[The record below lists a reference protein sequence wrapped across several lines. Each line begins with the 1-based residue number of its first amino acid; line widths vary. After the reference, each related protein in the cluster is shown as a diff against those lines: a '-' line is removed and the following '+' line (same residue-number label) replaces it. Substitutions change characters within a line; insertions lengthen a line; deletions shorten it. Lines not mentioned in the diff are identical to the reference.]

1 MDELAVTPEE
11 LAAVAEA
18 FGVAPSV
25 EEAPAAPMPSAPPRA
40 ASPANQSAIPQSL
53 IDGLVASASN
63 APPAPSGPFTPPPA
77 PKPVVESS
85 VTAHPAQFAPLK
97 PAAQATS
104 PSNLDLLLGVSL
116 RVAVELGRTRMEI
129 KEVLQLGPGSVVELD
144 KQAGEPVDILVNDR
158 VIARGEVVVVD
169 DRFGVRITEVLSP
182 ADRVTSLRGD

>member
-1 MDELAVTPEE
+1 M
-11 LAAVAEA
+11 
-18 FGVAPSV
+18 
-25 EEAPAAPMPSAPPRA
+25 
-40 ASPANQSAIPQSL
+40 
-53 IDGLVASASN
+53 IDGLVASASGA
-63 APPAPSGPFTPPPA
+63 APDPNKGFTPPST
-77 PKPVVESS
+77 PKPHIDSS
-85 VTAHPAQFAPLK
+85 VTARPAQFAPLK
-97 PAAQATS
+97 PTAQVAA